1 MNFFKSPIKIIFS
14 ALIAIL
20 ACGMVFVRTSTSA
33 PIGPTGAVFVLNPSN
48 SADACLAWTTAKLSA
63 VVNISSATTT
73 ELVAA
78 TAGKAVF
85 LCGFTAT
92 MVGTAPSIQFKTG
105 TKVSTACDTAPANLT
120 GTFLPTAGNT
130 LALHSSG
137 TIFKSAASGE
147 ICATTAGTGSPSFQ
161 GVISYVVQ

>member
-1 MNFFKSPIKIIFS
+1 MKLLKNPGAFIGT

-63 VVNISSATTT
+63 VVNISTATTT

-78 TAGKAVF
+78 TSGKSVF

-92 MVGTAPSIQFKTG
+92 LAGTTPSIQFKSG
-105 TKVSTACDTAPANLT
+105 TRVSTPCDTAPSNLS

-137 TIFKSAASGE
+137 TVFKSAVSGE
-147 ICATTAGTGSPSFQ
+147 ICATSGGTPSIQ